1 MQSGNEPGHDAAA
14 LNLRGIRFIDDG
26 KYDRAI
32 QAFDQ
37 SLEASPSIPG
47 VLFNRAEAKRL
58 SGDCAGAAADLHEA
72 LRLVP
77 GDADYMHA
85 LGLVAYDEDNF
96 GSAMEWYDKALAA
109 DPANS
114 SAWNDSGVVHFR
126 KGNFAAARAAFEKAV
141 AIEPGSAEAW
151 YNLADTYEELGL
163 KSERAKA
170 LEGLRKAGG
179 LPEDRE

>member
-1 MQSGNEPGHDAAA
+1 
-14 LNLRGIRFIDDG
+14 
-26 KYDRAI
+26 
-32 QAFDQ
+32 
-37 SLEASPSIPG
+37 
-47 VLFNRAEAKRL
+47 
-58 SGDCAGAAADLHEA
+58 
-72 LRLVP
+72 
-77 GDADYMHA
+77 MHA